1 MSKLRGMRCL
11 TRRIALLL
19 ILVFTANVQCWAF
32 NIGDE
37 MSHDLAGQSLVMMQ
51 HTGPAQSESHNCNQM
66 GHHCCHA
73 LNHLLGQVSDDFSV
87 GQGITPAKPYSF
99 LAEDAASRSSENIYH
114 PPRIPSL
121 T

>member
-1 MSKLRGMRCL
+1 MSRFFRQ
-11 TRRIALLL
+11 IALLL
-19 ILVFTANVQCWAF
+19 MLVFTANVQCWAF

-37 MSHDLAGQSLVMMQ
+37 MSHDLAGESPAMMQ
-51 HTGPAQSESHNCNQM
+51 HTAPTQSESHNCNQM
-66 GHHCCHA
+66 SHHCCHA

-87 GQGITPAKPYSF
+87 DQGIASAKLFAF
-99 LAEDAASRSSENIYH
+99 LAEDAASHSSESIYH

>member
-1 MSKLRGMRCL
+1 MSRFFRQ
-11 TRRIALLL
+11 IALLL
-19 ILVFTANVQCWAF
+19 MLVFTANVQCWAF

-37 MSHDLAGQSLVMMQ
+37 MSHDLAGQSPVMKQ

-87 GQGITPAKPYSF
+87 GQGITPAKPFSF
-99 LAEDAASRSSENIYH
+99 LAEDAVSHYSENIYH
-114 PPRIPSL
+114 PPRTSSL